1 MNRYVQPFSNCGI
14 LVIEKRAEFIT
25 TQIVTEYSIKVY
37 HKHSSRQMSREDK
50 SKPLQPD

>member
-25 TQIVTEYSIKVY
+25 TQIVTEYSIRVY
-37 HKHSSRQMSREDK
+37 HKPSSGQLAREDK
-50 SKPLQPD
+50 SKSIQPG